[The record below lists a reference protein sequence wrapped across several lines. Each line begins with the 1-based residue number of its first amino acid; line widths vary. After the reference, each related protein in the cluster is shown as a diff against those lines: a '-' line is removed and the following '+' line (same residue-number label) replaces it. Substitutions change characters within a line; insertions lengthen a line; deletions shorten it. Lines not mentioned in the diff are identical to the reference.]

1 MGIQWTTFVVMLI
14 FVSKTFSRT
23 RFFRLISFIF
33 LTKSRRKCFTMCF
46 QEGYVGG
53 APRFVEERRAWL
65 RKRTIAE
72 LRHFS
77 LSRCLEI
84 VTATTN
90 FIFSKKRGLL
100 QFMLK
105 QHSLSLN
112 KISFNSQ
119 I

>member
-1 MGIQWTTFVVMLI
+1 
-14 FVSKTFSRT
+14 
-23 RFFRLISFIF
+23 
-33 LTKSRRKCFTMCF
+33 MCS
-46 QEGYVGG
+46 QVGCVGG
-53 APRFVEERRAWL
+53 APRFVEGRRISL
-65 RKRTIAE
+65 RKRTITE

-90 FIFSKKRGLL
+90 FIFSKKPHPF

-105 QHSLSLN
+105 QHSLSSN